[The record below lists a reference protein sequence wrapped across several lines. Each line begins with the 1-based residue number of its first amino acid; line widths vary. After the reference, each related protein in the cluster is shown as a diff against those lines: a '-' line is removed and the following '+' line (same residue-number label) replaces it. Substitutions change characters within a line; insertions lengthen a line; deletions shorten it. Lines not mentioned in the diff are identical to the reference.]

1 MKLGSCFAEI
11 QKIDFSN
18 YLTQSA
24 FTFSKLIIEILE
36 PGVNV
41 EHMQH
46 LVLVFLL
53 LTLKM

>member
-18 YLTQSA
+18 YLAQSA
-24 FTFSKLIIEILE
+24 FTFSKLIMEILE

-46 LVLVFLL
+46 LVLAFLL

>member
-41 EHMQH
+41 GHMQH
-46 LVLVFLL
+46 LVLAFLL
-53 LTLKM
+53 LILKM

>member
-41 EHMQH
+41 EHMKH